1 MTEVTSVSLST
12 REQVL
17 RAIRAGERFAVVTHE
32 NLDGDAL
39 GSLVAMQALLR
50 ALGKDA
56 VIVIAPEEFPL
67 PPEYRFFALDGL
79 CTQAPDDLDG
89 RTTIFL
95 DCGNLDRNPL
105 AAMREAEP
113 LINID
118 HHHDNTRFG
127 TINHVVEEA
136 SCTAEIVWD
145 LIHGLGVAIS
155 PTVAEALY
163 VGLVT
168 DTGRFSYEST
178 TPRAHLM
185 AAELIGTGVDVGRL
199 YRQIYEGIP
208 FAKLELL
215 GRALTAARRYDD
227 DMMTVAVLTGD
238 DFAATGADDSYAE
251 GIVDYLRAVRDTKLA
266 ALIRQVCAGGRAGAH
281 KVSLRASDDHVD
293 VSAIARMFG
302 GGGHRRAAGFT
313 SDLPISELIDA
324 IRAQI

>member
-1 MTEVTSVSLST
+1 MTGAPSLAIGT

-39 GSLVAMQALLR
+39 GSLIAMQALLR

-56 VIVIAPEEFPL
+56 VIVIAAEEFPL
-67 PPEYRFFALDGL
+67 PPEYSFFALDGL
-79 CTQAPDDLDG
+79 CTQAPDDLDA

-145 LIHGLGVAIS
+145 LIGALGVEIS
-155 PTVAEALY
+155 PTTAEALY

-178 TPRAHLM
+178 TPRAHVM
-185 AAELIGTGVDVGRL
+185 AAELIGAGVDVGRL
-199 YRQIYEGIP
+199 YREIYEDTP
-208 FAKLELL
+208 LAKLELL
-215 GRALTAARRYDD
+215 GRALASARRVEDERR
-227 DMMTVAVLTGD
+227 MVAVLTGE

-251 GIVDYLRAVRDTKLA
+251 GIVDYLRAVKDTKVA
-266 ALIRQVCAGGRAGAH
+266 ALIREVCAGGRAGAR
-281 KVSLRASDDHVD
+281 KVSLRASDDDVD
-293 VSAIARMFG
+293 VSAIARAFG

-313 SDLPISELIDA
+313 SDLPTAELIDA
-324 IRAQI
+324 IRALI

>member
-1 MTEVTSVSLST
+1 MTGAPSLAIGT

-39 GSLVAMQALLR
+39 GSLIAMQALLR

-56 VIVIAPEEFPL
+56 VIVIAAEEFPL
-67 PPEYRFFALDGL
+67 PPEYSFFALDGL
-79 CTQAPDDLDG
+79 CTQAPDDLDA

-145 LIHGLGVAIS
+145 LIGALGVEIS
-155 PTVAEALY
+155 PTTAEALY

-178 TPRAHLM
+178 TPRAHVM
-185 AAELIGTGVDVGRL
+185 AAELIGAGVDVGRL
-199 YRQIYEGIP
+199 YREIYEDTP
-208 FAKLELL
+208 LAKLELL
-215 GRALTAARRYDD
+215 GRARASARRFEDER
-227 DMMTVAVLTGD
+227 MMVAVLTGE

-251 GIVDYLRAVRDTKLA
+251 GIVDYLRAVKDTKVA
-266 ALIRQVCAGGRAGAH
+266 ALIREVCAGGRAGAR
-281 KVSLRASDDHVD
+281 KVSLRASDDDVD
-293 VSAIARMFG
+293 VSAIARAFG

-313 SDLPISELIDA
+313 SDLPTAELIDA
-324 IRAQI
+324 IRALI